1 MDKWNWSL
9 AVVVAAIVVF
19 WTMITLSIVW
29 VWG

>member
-19 WTMITLSIVW
+19 WTMIALSIVW

>member
-9 AVVVAAIVVF
+9 AVMVAAIVVF
-19 WTMITLSIVW
+19 WTMIALSIVW